1 MAIDAPVLRNG
12 PFVRLWTAQ
21 ALTQTAQNAIWY
33 ALLVI
38 VEERTHSTTQLGFTI
53 LSVILPSVLFGIPA
67 GVYVDR
73 WDKRTVLVATNMA
86 RAVIV
91 LGYIVFGQTMAL
103 LFAVSFIFS
112 VVSQFFAPAET
123 AMIPVI
129 VDRKRL
135 MQANSMF
142 HLTFTASQLVG
153 LVMVGPLIVKMFGTT
168 TFFAITAIL
177 FAVSGLLVF
186 RLPADPARVETR
198 TDTRSPVGELLDQ
211 LREVLGLLARDRVML
226 LSLVYL
232 TLGGTMTLVVAMLA
246 PRFAVDVLGIAA
258 ADAVFVMAPA
268 GVGILIAVVVLSR
281 QPPGTLADRQRLVTM
296 GLAVVSVALG
306 CVAGL
311 PAIGRFFGVLRAEG
325 EALDVLTGWDTLL
338 VGGVMLSALIA
349 GFGFAAVLV
358 ASQTLLQE
366 RAPVSARGRVFAVQ
380 FSLANLFSVI
390 PLLSIGGLADVV
402 GVGRVLL
409 VIAVVLMI
417 IAVWT
422 SRVHFEAKDGEASQ
436 SGGNEG
442 EITGETVIPSVGGL
456 TPGPTV
462 PGVPAAIDGESKG
475 SI

>member
-1 MAIDAPVLRNG
+1 
-12 PFVRLWTAQ
+12 
-21 ALTQTAQNAIWY
+21 
-33 ALLVI
+33 
-38 VEERTHSTTQLGFTI
+38 
-53 LSVILPSVLFGIPA
+53 
-67 GVYVDR
+67 
-73 WDKRTVLVATNMA
+73 
-86 RAVIV
+86 
-91 LGYIVFGQTMAL
+91 
-103 LFAVSFIFS
+103 
-112 VVSQFFAPAET
+112 
-123 AMIPVI
+123 
-129 VDRKRL
+129 
-135 MQANSMF
+135 
-142 HLTFTASQLVG
+142 
-153 LVMVGPLIVKMFGTT
+153 
-168 TFFAITAIL
+168 
-177 FAVSGLLVF
+177 
-186 RLPADPARVETR
+186 
-198 TDTRSPVGELLDQ
+198 
-211 LREVLGLLARDRVML
+211 
-226 LSLVYL
+226 
-232 TLGGTMTLVVAMLA
+232 MLA